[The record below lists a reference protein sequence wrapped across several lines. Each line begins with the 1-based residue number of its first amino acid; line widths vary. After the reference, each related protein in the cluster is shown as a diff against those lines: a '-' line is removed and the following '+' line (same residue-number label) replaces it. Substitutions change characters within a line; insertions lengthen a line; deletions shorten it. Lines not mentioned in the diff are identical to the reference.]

1 MKNLR
6 IFSLG
11 ASVLSGLIG
20 VLYVFGIVV
29 ADSLYDKDQKIFT
42 EPAGG
47 FMKIAK
53 STLEGLSFNDLD
65 SIVVSTIVVLIGILL
80 FTVALAL
87 GSAVNGIVIN
97 PKGAIGMAVGLGLLG
112 IVLGGSYLGA
122 DGSDYGQYTDVDELT
137 SRLVSTGIYAFYSL
151 FIIAIAAVGF
161 SSLSRLRN

>member
-6 IFSLG
+6 IFSLSV
-11 ASVLSGLIG
+11 SVLIGLIG

-29 ADSLYDKDQKIFT
+29 ADSLYDEDLKVFA
-42 EPAGG
+42 EPDGL

-53 STLEGLSFNDLD
+53 STLEGLSFHDTG
-65 SIVVSTIVVLIGILL
+65 SIVISTIIVLGGILSL
-80 FTVALAL
+80 TGSLAL
-87 GSAVNGIVIN
+87 GSAINGIVIN
-97 PKGAIGMAVGLGLLG
+97 PKGAIGMAVGIVLLG
-112 IVLGGSYLGA
+112 IVLGGSFLGA